1 MSHEAGS
8 HYNSLNILQMLGQG
22 PEKTIQ
28 RVGMSHWGNLRDLS
42 HSYLSESH
50 QWNHHSC
57 LYMHQVFYPTPHVST
72 FFSPSVPLSAALRG
86 VRGSRLEAE
95 GFCGMR
101 GPAPGLDQSALQ
113 RVLLFGVCV
122 FPREASGLPPTP
134 CPLSK
139 THTEMYTEH
148 KFMWVQCAGWQ
159 PKSALNQRIWTLKSQ
174 NNPQNLG
181 TQRITWSRHYNNRS
195 PRLCRDRSVQ
205 KRFGQDGQSTFLT
218 CFGVCLRPFKDSLHY

>member
-113 RVLLFGVCV
+113 WVLLFGVCV

-139 THTEMYTEH
+139 THTCTH
-148 KFMWVQCAGWQ
+148 
-159 PKSALNQRIWTLKSQ
+159 
-174 NNPQNLG
+174 
-181 TQRITWSRHYNNRS
+181 TQRCILNINLCESSVLAGSQSQLWIRGSELLSPKITHKTWEHNA
-195 PRLCRDRSVQ
+195 
-205 KRFGQDGQSTFLT
+205 
-218 CFGVCLRPFKDSLHY
+218 